1 MTIVQAL
8 SLITSAH
15 HRCLQYHAAA
25 TIPFGIGPLFI
36 QW

>member
-1 MTIVQAL
+1 MMIVPAL
-8 SLITSAH
+8 SLITSAN

-25 TIPFGIGPLFI
+25 TIPFGIDPSFI